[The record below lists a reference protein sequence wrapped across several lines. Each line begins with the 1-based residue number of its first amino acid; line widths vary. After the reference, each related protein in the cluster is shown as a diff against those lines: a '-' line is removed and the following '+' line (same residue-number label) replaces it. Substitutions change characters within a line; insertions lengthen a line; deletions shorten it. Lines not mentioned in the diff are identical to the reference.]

1 MPRENLFVVAPIQT
15 TEDYKRQVSFDLE
28 SAPLPGDSF
37 LSCENVLEGV
47 FGAEGTRHS
56 NLSSKYRQLKD
67 VTFTNALIGTT
78 RLEGA

>member
-1 MPRENLFVVAPIQT
+1 MPGENLFVVASIQT

-47 FGAEGTRHS
+47 FGAEGTRQS

-78 RLEGA
+78 R